1 MGLGMGL
8 VMSPMSTAAM
18 NAVEPAKAGVA
29 SGVLSMSRM
38 VGGTFGVA
46 ALGALVSALGKAKL
60 GDLLPAL
67 PHAARDELI
76 GSLGSGA
83 SGKAP
88 PAVADASREAF
99 VYALQNGLR
108 LAAAFA
114 LLGAVLAWMLVAR
127 KLPARAEAEV
137 AVPVPVEA

>member
-1 MGLGMGL
+1 
-8 VMSPMSTAAM
+8 
-18 NAVEPAKAGVA
+18 
-29 SGVLSMSRM
+29 M

-46 ALGALVSALGKAKL
+46 ALGALVSALGKSKL

-67 PHAARDELI
+67 PHAARDKVI

-83 SGKAP
+83 SDSAP
-88 PAVADASREAF
+88 PAVAQASREAF

-114 LLGAVLAWMLVAR
+114 FLGAVLAWVLIAR
-127 KLPARAEAEV
+127 KVPARAQAEV
-137 AVPVPVEA
+137 AVPLAVEA